1 VAAKKKAPRDHF
13 EDVVARFAKKRGV
26 TAPSGG
32 SGFGKAALRVDG
44 KIFAMLVRDEF
55 VVKLPKARVVEVI
68 AARGGRA
75 FDANK
80 GTPMKEWLVVATPP
94 KSWLALAEEAFAFV
108 RG

>member
-1 VAAKKKAPRDHF
+1 MKKKKTPRDHF
-13 EDVVARFAKKRGV
+13 ETVVAHFAKTRGV
-26 TAPSGG
+26 TVPSGG

-55 VVKLPKARVVEVI
+55 VVKLPRERVAEII

-94 KSWLALAEEAFAFV
+94 KSWVALAEEALAFV
-108 RG
+108 R

>member
-1 VAAKKKAPRDHF
+1 VATKKTPRDHF
-13 EDVVARFAKKRGV
+13 DAVVAHFARKRGV
-26 TAPSGG
+26 AVPSGG

-55 VVKLPKARVVEVI
+55 VVKLPSERVAKII

-94 KSWLALAEEAFAFV
+94 KTWLARADEALAFV
-108 RG
+108 RD